1 MCHFKKMRPLALA
14 LLALVAIA
22 HAEEPV
28 GTSDREV
35 SPYSPGD
42 ENGFFDFFPEW
53 VQRGLVG
60 EYAIDSQAGTSVAI
74 SGDTLAFGAPHA
86 GQNEQGNV
94 QIWRRNGADWTI
106 EAVLD
111 SAQAGAHFG
120 AAIDLSGD
128 RLIVGAPGYDLS
140 QFNQDVGR
148 AYIFHRDG
156 ANWNLAAQLELE
168 FNTSNAPNF
177 GHAVAISGDSAVVGA
192 PFAYSGPNAYG
203 YAGFYRWDGFDW
215 NLLMGAVGGDDGEQF
230 GESVDVVD
238 RRNFGADLDDYA
250 VIGSP
255 GRDLGANG
263 PFASGAA
270 QVFRLTVAGVLE
282 PWQELPFPDPTTFSA
297 FGSAVAITSSVLFET
312 RIAIGAP
319 GRDLH
324 GKVLTYEIS
333 GGQWQLAQELGPVEG
348 ETFDR
353 FGGAVALAGDRIVVG
368 ADGDDFEGDGG
379 DVEDA
384 GSVYFFHNISG
395 LWFRNDR
402 KTLRTVS
409 SGDRFGSAVAIS
421 GIHAAAGGGHVNGG
435 GGNETGIVVEYI
447 VDRIFYDG
455 FD

>member
-1 MCHFKKMRPLALA
+1 MNAHTLSSSRVACAAAA
-14 LLALVAIA
+14 LLALASTVSRAESIDAI
-22 HAEEPV
+22 
-28 GTSDREV
+28 DLQ
-35 SPYSPGD
+35 PGED
-42 ENGFFDFFPEW
+42 GFFDFFPEW
-53 VQRGLVG
+53 VQRGVVG

-74 SGDTLAFGAPHA
+74 SGDTLAFGAPLA
-86 GQNEQGNV
+86 GQNGQGNV
-94 QIWRRNGADWTI
+94 QIWRRTAAGWTI

-111 SAQAGAHFG
+111 SSQAGAHFG

-140 QFNQDVGR
+140 QFTQDVGR

-156 ANWNLAAQLELE
+156 ASWSLAAQLELQ
-168 FNTSNAPNF
+168 FNTANAPNF

-203 YAGFYRWDGFDW
+203 YAGFYRWDGFAW

-230 GESVDVVD
+230 GESVDIVD
-238 RRNFGADLDDYA
+238 RRSFGGDLDDYA

-255 GRDLGANG
+255 GRDL
-263 PFASGAA
+263 ASGPLAA
-270 QVFRLTVAGVLE
+270 GAAAVFRITVDGVLE
-282 PWQELPFPDPTTFSA
+282 PWQDLPFPDPTTFSA
-297 FGSAVAITSSVLFET
+297 FGTAVAITGSLFSET

-319 GRDLH
+319 GRDLY

-333 GGQWQLAQELGPVEG
+333 GGQWQLEQELGPIDG

-353 FGGAVALAGDRIVVG
+353 FGGAVALSGDRIVVG

-379 DVEDA
+379 DVADA

-402 KTLRTVS
+402 ETLRTVF

-421 GIHAAAGGGHVNGG
+421 GIHAVAGGGHVNGG
-435 GGNETGIVVEYI
+435 GGGETGIVVEYI
-447 VDRIFYDG
+447 VDRIYYDG

>member
-1 MCHFKKMRPLALA
+1 MSPMKNIRPIALA
-14 LLALVAIA
+14 LVALVAIA
-22 HAEEPV
+22 HANAPAAMPNEEAA
-28 GTSDREV
+28 SLM
-35 SPYSPGD
+35 PGD
-42 ENGFFDFFPEW
+42 EHGFFDFFPEW
-53 VQRGLVG
+53 VQRSLVG
-60 EYAIDSQAGTSVAI
+60 EYAIDSQAGTSIAI
-74 SGDTLAFGAPHA
+74 SGDTLAFGAPH
-86 GQNEQGNV
+86 GGSNEQGNV
-94 QIWRRNGADWTI
+94 QIWRRNGADWI
-106 EAVLD
+106 FEAMLD

-140 QFNQDVGR
+140 QFTQDVGR

-156 ANWNLAAQLELE
+156 TNWNLAAQLELQ

-177 GHAVAISGDSAVVGA
+177 GRAVAISGDSAVVGA

-203 YAGFYRWDGFDW
+203 YAGFYRWDGFAW

-230 GESVDVVD
+230 GESVDIVD
-238 RRNFGADLDDYA
+238 RRTFGGDIEDYA

-263 PFASGAA
+263 PFAAGAA
-270 QVFRLTVAGVLE
+270 GVFRISVAGELE
-282 PWQELPFPDPTTFSA
+282 FWQDLPFPDPTTFSA
-297 FGSAVAITSSVLFET
+297 FGTAVAITSSILFET

-333 GGQWQLAQELGPVEG
+333 GGQWQLAQELAPVDG

-353 FGGAVALAGDRIVVG
+353 FGGAVALSGDRIVVG
-368 ADGDDFEGDGG
+368 ADGDDIEGDAG
-379 DVEDA
+379 DIQDA

-395 LWFRNDR
+395 LWFRNDQE
-402 KTLRTVS
+402 TLRTMS
-409 SGDRFGSAVAIS
+409 SGDRFGSAVTIS

-435 GGNETGIVVEYI
+435 GGDETGIVIEYI
-447 VDRIFYDG
+447 VDRIFMDG

>member
-1 MCHFKKMRPLALA
+1 MRKNRTMRPLALA
-14 LLALVAIA
+14 LLTVAVIG
-22 HAEEPV
+22 HANQQN
-28 GTSDREV
+28 GTPDQQAI
-35 SPYSPGD
+35 PMHPGD
-42 ENGFFDFFPEW
+42 ADGFFDFFPEW
-53 VQRGLVG
+53 VQRTVVG
-60 EYAIDSQAGTSVAI
+60 EYAIDSQAGTSIAM
-74 SGDTLAFGAPHA
+74 SGDTIAFGAPH
-86 GQNEQGNV
+86 GGPNEQGNV

-111 SAQAGAHFG
+111 SAHPGAHFG

-156 ANWNLAAQLELE
+156 ANWNLAAQLELQ

-215 NLLMGAVGGDDGEQF
+215 NLLWGAVGGDDGEQF
-230 GESVDVVD
+230 GESVDIVD

-255 GRDLGANG
+255 GRDLGVNG
-263 PFASGAA
+263 PFAAGAA
-270 QVFRLTVAGVLE
+270 QVFRFTVDGVLE
-282 PWQELPFPDPTTFSA
+282 TWQQLPFPDPTTFSA

-333 GGQWQLAQELGPVEG
+333 GGQWELAQELSPVEG

-379 DVEDA
+379 DIADA

-402 KTLRTVS
+402 KTLRSPS

-447 VDRIFYDG
+447 VDRIFLDG